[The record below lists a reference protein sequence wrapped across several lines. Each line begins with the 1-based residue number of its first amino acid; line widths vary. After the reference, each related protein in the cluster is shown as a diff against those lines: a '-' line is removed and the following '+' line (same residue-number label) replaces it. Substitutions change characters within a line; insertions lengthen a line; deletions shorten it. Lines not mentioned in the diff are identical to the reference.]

1 MDIKKYLPLVSGLL
15 VGLVIGFFVGMAQNP
30 VTSAIRKAE
39 KLAASQKIEDKK
51 NALEALSQQK
61 ELIRLAIL
69 NARVENARRLVAFSL
84 ADRLIVQRMWFEA
97 ARYLEI
103 AQDITPASAAVA
115 YRQGLVYYN
124 LAFAATNLPMQDT
137 YLKKADERL
146 RFVLKQEPENPDAL
160 YLIALMAL
168 QRGDAKE
175 AYQHISL
182 AYKVNPKNVDILF
195 ALARVYY
202 ELGDYEQA
210 KKVYGRLQSILP
222 KNDSRWDTVEKNLQ
236 LLQQRR

>member
-1 MDIKKYLPLVSGLL
+1 MNVKKYFPFVAFFL
-15 VGLVIGFFVGMAQNP
+15 VGFVGGFFLGMAQNP

-39 KLAASQKIEDKK
+39 KLAASQKLEDKK
-51 NALEALSQQK
+51 NALESLSQQK
-61 ELIRLAIL
+61 ELIRLATI
-69 NARVENARRLVAFSL
+69 NARIENARKLVAFSL

-124 LAFAATNLPMQDT
+124 LAFAATNLSMQDA

-160 YLIALMAL
+160 YLLALMAL
-168 QRGDAKE
+168 QRKDARE
-175 AYQHISL
+175 AYQYLSI

-210 KKVYGRLQSILP
+210 KKVYGKLQSILP

-236 LLQQRR
+236 LLQQR